1 MSQSDSKKE
10 LRQICSLLK
19 ELADLAEHASL
30 TGALEGG
37 SRRAAR
43 RYNAIVEHLEERDII
58 PEGVFQPLDEDQDGY
73 DAVGIESKLLLGYIR
88 EEREE
93 GDEEPGVA
101 PFEGKRKKRRKP
113 DFEFILGLAPFMDR
127 RDVGRMVRAA
137 VKGKQNVEPGFI
149 MGLAPFMDRD
159 EIARLVREH
168 MPDWFFEGGEEDE
181 EEEAGAAL
189 KMSLSDDE
197 VAEDPEV
204 GDEEP
209 SEAQEPHHQ
218 QQLLP
223 LEGRLAEVR
232 AKLQSVAD
240 QLRETDPKD
249 HARMRR
255 LSLELARLGQEQER
269 IALRQ
274 ERLIRS
280 PGSL

>member
-1 MSQSDSKKE
+1 MSQSESKKE
-10 LRQICSLLK
+10 LRRICSLLQ

-43 RYNAIVEHLEERDII
+43 RYNAIVEHLEEREII

-93 GDEEPGVA
+93 GDEEPGAA
-101 PFEGKRKKRRKP
+101 PFEGKRRKRRKP

-168 MPDWFFEGGEEDE
+168 MPDWFFEGREEDE
-181 EEEAGAAL
+181 EEEEEAAL
-189 KMSLSDDE
+189 KMSLTDDE
-197 VAEDPEV
+197 AAEDPEV
-204 GDEEP
+204 DDEEP
-209 SEAQEPHHQ
+209 SEAQEPHP
-218 QQLLP
+218 QQLLQR
-223 LEGRLAEVR
+223 EGRLAEVR

-274 ERLIRS
+274 EQLSRR